1 MINFRYHVVTLTAV
15 FLALAIGLVL
25 GTAALNGTLT
35 DNLNDQVGELRKSNE
50 QYRGQ
55 VQHLTSEANKKED
68 FDRQLAPRIL
78 AGTLA
83 KRSVLVLALPGAD
96 DKAVDGTEQ
105 MLGYS
110 GAKLAGEVRLT
121 NTFTDPKNND
131 ALTDLASAKLPV
143 DIHTTLPNNADGVES
158 SSALLAAVL
167 LTQKHTVSKDSR
179 TTVLTAYATGQNLIV
194 GKAVR
199 APAEAVVVVSGPPAT
214 DPDAAKRNAA
224 ALTVVR
230 QFAKAGQTVLAGP
243 GTSGQGNTV
252 GAVRGD
258 DTLNPTVSTVD
269 TLNLVQG
276 QITTV
281 LALSAQLSGTVGQ
294 YGLGDGAT
302 QLLPTTS

>member
-15 FLALAIGLVL
+15 FLALAVGLVL

-78 AGTLA
+78 AGTLTK
-83 KRSVLVLALPGAD
+83 KRVLVLALPGAD
-96 DKAVDGTEQ
+96 DKAVGGTEK
-105 MLGYS
+105 MLGYA
-110 GAKLAGEVRLT
+110 GATLAGEVRLT

-131 ALTDLASAKLPV
+131 ALNDLASAKLPV
-143 DIHTTLPNNADGVES
+143 DIHATLPNNADGVAS

-167 LTQKHTVSKDSR
+167 MQRHDAVSKDSR

-199 APAEAVVVVSGPPAT
+199 KPAEAVVVVAGPPAT
-214 DPDAAKRNAA
+214 DPDAAKRNASA
-224 ALTVVR
+224 VTVVR
-230 QFAKAGQTVLAGP
+230 QFAKAGQAVLAGP
-243 GTSGQGNTV
+243 GTSGQGNV
-252 GAVRGD
+252 IGAVRGD
-258 DTLNPTVSTVD
+258 GELTARVSTVD
-269 TLNLVQG
+269 TLNVVQG
-276 QITTV
+276 RITTV

-294 YGLGDGAT
+294 YGLGDGAS
-302 QLLPTTS
+302 QLLPASG